1 MKRIVLVA
9 AIIIAAFLLF
19 FYKSPAIPQKNPVA
33 VSVTIDT
40 GMTVATVSGVMAKNA
55 YQALQGAT
63 AREHLA
69 LKSKQYSFG
78 VFVEQ
83 IGTFA
88 NSNTKA
94 WIYFVNGKAG
104 TVAADKQSV
113 VNRDMVE
120 WQYTTPSSE

>member
-1 MKRIVLVA
+1 MKRTLLIA
-9 AIIIAAFLLF
+9 AVIIAALFVF
-19 FYKSPAIPQKNPVA
+19 FYKSPVISKKNPSS

-40 GMTVATVSGVMAKNA
+40 GTTVATVSGVMAQNA

-63 AREHLA
+63 TREHLV
-69 LKSKQYSFG
+69 LKSKQYDFG

-88 NSNTKA
+88 NTKTKV

-104 TVAADKQSV
+104 TVAADKQPV
-113 VNRDMVE
+113 ANRDTVE